1 MSQDNQNSQSSSSPS
16 RDENQSCPRQYQKVQ
31 PFWKAKTIQILKG
44 AIALLE
50 TTVEKLE
57 TESST
62 TAEKTPSF
70 LQPLLSGWGGLLT
83 KIRSVLPGNWN
94 AKLSDTGLTVLVVA
108 IAVILVWTISNIL
121 TAKPAPVATVSP
133 TSPDITTSATPQG
146 APSPAIT
153 TLPESP
159 PSGEETTPPTPQ
171 PKPQVTFTPTPTP
184 TLELTPEQSLIAA
197 IENQVAQV
205 SDRLAPGLIKSI
217 QANFLTSTL
226 TIKISDD
233 WYTLEESQQNNLG
246 AQILQHSQELG
257 FTHLEIID
265 SQNKLVARNPVIG
278 NEMVIFRRR

>member
-16 RDENQSCPRQYQKVQ
+16 RNENQSCPRQYQKVQ

-70 LQPLLSGWGGLLT
+70 LQPLQSGWGGLLT

-94 AKLSDTGLTVLVVA
+94 AKLSDTGLIVLIVA
-108 IAVILVWTISNIL
+108 IAVILVWIISNIL
-121 TAKPAPVATVSP
+121 TAKPTPVATVP
-133 TSPDITTSATPQG
+133 PTPQG
-146 APSPAIT
+146 TPSPAIT
-153 TLPESP
+153 APLKSLPL
-159 PSGEETTPPTPQ
+159 GEETTSPTPQ
-171 PKPQVTFTPTPTP
+171 PEPQVTSTPTP
-184 TLELTPEQSLIAA
+184 TLELTPEQKLIAV
-197 IENQVAQV
+197 IENQIVQK

-217 QANFLTSTL
+217 IANFLTSTL

-233 WYTLEESQQNNLG
+233 WYTLEESKQNNL
-246 AQILQHSQELG
+246 AARILQHSQELD